1 MTLIDHPSQVPERY
15 DFASFSRQETTAFS
29 REFDRAKETDG
40 E

>member
-1 MTLIDHPSQVPERY
+1 LTIR
-15 DFASFSRQETTAFS
+15 ASFLSGMILHLFPDKGETAFS